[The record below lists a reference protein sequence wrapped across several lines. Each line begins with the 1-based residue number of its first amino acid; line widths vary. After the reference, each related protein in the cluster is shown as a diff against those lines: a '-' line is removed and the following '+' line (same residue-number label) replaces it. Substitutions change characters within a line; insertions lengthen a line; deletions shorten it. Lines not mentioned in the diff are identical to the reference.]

1 MTGSRLDD
9 LNSIRVVRPPIM
21 GFFGKGGVGKT
32 TLSCEFPNVVA
43 IRTED
48 GLSASHNVAA
58 WPVRETW
65 ADVRRDLFAL
75 VSEDHDFEAALI
87 DSITALEPLIWD
99 VLCEDNNWE
108 NIETPGFGRGY
119 IEADTY
125 WRSLMKAISMM
136 RDKGMVVILIAH
148 EEIKT
153 VNDPTNES
161 YDHYQ
166 MRLHK
171 RAEAIVRDNLDVL
184 GHLAQRVTTVG
195 KKDEPK
201 RAVTD
206 DQRIMRLAPNPAWT
220 AKCRYPGA
228 PAEIDVPLG
237 DGYKSLLQAI
247 PAIGLASKAAKSE
260 DKKTKKKDTDK
271 AEVSE

>member
-1 MTGSRLDD
+1 
-9 LNSIRVVRPPIM
+9 M

-32 TLSCEFPNVVA
+32 TLSCEFPGTVM

-48 GLSASHNVAA
+48 GLSTGHDVAT

-65 ADVRRDLFAL
+65 ADVRLDLYAL
-75 VSEDHDFEAALI
+75 VSEAHEFHTAVL
-87 DSITALEPLIWD
+87 DSVTALEPLIWD
-99 VLCEDNNWE
+99 SLCEDNNWE
-108 NIETPGFGRGY
+108 TIETPGYGRGY
-119 IEADTY
+119 IEADPY
-125 WRSLMKAISMM
+125 WRSLMKAVGML
-136 RDKGMVVILIAH
+136 RDRGMVVILIAH

-201 RAVTD
+201 RAVSD
-206 DQRIMRLAPNPAWT
+206 DQRVMRLAPNPAWT
-220 AKCRYPGA
+220 AKCRYPGVVH
-228 PAEIDVPLG
+228 EIDVPLG
-237 DGYKSLLQAI
+237 AGYKSLLKAI
-247 PAIGLASKAAKSE
+247 EAIGVGRDAAKAKPE
-260 DKKTKKKDTDK
+260 TKTAK
-271 AEVSE
+271 AKAKAKPKPEATTEAKS